1 MLFVFG
7 YKAQKI
13 RSKKLSVLIHN
24 SSKFEN
30 VASCKV
36 AVHFRQ
42 IKDNPD
48 GTYEIIPNSDI
59 VVARTAHRDNKSFYT
74 INNKEVSFKE
84 VAILLQRHGI
94 DLLHNRFLIL
104 QGEVESIAMMKP
116 KAGTPN
122 ECGLLEY
129 LEDIVG
135 TARYKKP
142 LMLMNDR
149 LDRLNEERHEKHNR
163 CRLAEREMKDLE
175 QPMTEAVEYLKLEN
189 KLCTTNNL
197 HMQVYIFVKKR
208 ELVGLSEKK
217 DKANEKL
224 TEHDEKYLD
233 LKKQRVEKEAFIQE
247 EIQKHEA
254 LLAKRDEFK
263 SMQAKA
269 KDGHT
274 RVQAKMK
281 ATNNRRKELKKQQE
295 VDKKS
300 LEDLQTLPERNNKE
314 IAESEQQ
321 IGKMSKEKVDMEN
334 VLTNN
339 LAKLEVDTK
348 PLREEKE
355 PLEKELGTIRAKLD
369 ELKANYS
376 VTEKELDLMRMDE
389 TTEVRKFETLKNS
402 FEDTK
407 RDYKE
412 KNENLEELKS
422 SIPVMKKELVDK
434 QEQIK
439 VLQGEETAATA
450 ELSKI
455 RTKINDSTYKMQMAK
470 SNNRVLNVL
479 MNQKQTGNIP
489 GILGRLGDLGGIDPK
504 YDVAISTC
512 CGRLENIVVED
523 VNTAQMCINFL
534 KTNGLGHATFIA
546 LDKMDRYKHNANQR
560 INT

>member
-13 RSKKLSVLIHN
+13 RSKRLSVLIHN

-30 VASCKV
+30 VPSCRV

-48 GTYEIIPNSDI
+48 GTYEIIPDSDI
-59 VVARTAHRDNKSFYT
+59 IVARTAYRDNKSFYT
-74 INNKEVSFKE
+74 INNKEVNFKE
-84 VAILLQRHGI
+84 VAILLQHHGI
-94 DLLHNRFLIL
+94 DLMHNRFLIL

-135 TARYKKP
+135 TTRYKKP
-142 LMLMNDR
+142 LLLINDR
-149 LDRLNEERHEKHNR
+149 LDRLNEERSEKHNR

-175 QPMTEAVEYLKLEN
+175 IPMTEAVEYLKLEN
-189 KLCTTNNL
+189 KLCTVQNL
-197 HMQVYIFVKKR
+197 HMQVYVFVKKR
-208 ELVGLSEKK
+208 ELVDLNEEKE
-217 DKANEKL
+217 KAIVKL
-224 TEHDEKYLD
+224 TKHDDKYLE
-233 LKKQRVEKEAFIQE
+233 LHQQRVEKESFIQE
-247 EIQKHEA
+247 EIKKYESLQQKHN
-254 LLAKRDEFK
+254 EFK
-263 SMQAKA
+263 SMQLKA

-274 RVQAKMK
+274 RVQAKMQ
-281 ATNNRRKELKKQQE
+281 ATNSRRKELKKQQE
-295 VDKKS
+295 IDKKS
-300 LEDLQTLPERNNKE
+300 LEELQTLPERNNKE
-314 IAESEQQ
+314 IAESEKQ
-321 IGKMSKEKVDMEN
+321 IGKMSKEKVDFDN
-334 VLTNN
+334 VLIKN

-355 PLEKELGTIRAKLD
+355 PLEQELGAIRANLD

-376 VTEKELDLMRMDE
+376 MAEKELDIIRMDE
-389 TTEVRKFETLKNS
+389 TTEARKFETLKNS

-407 RDYKE
+407 RDYNE
-412 KNENLEELKS
+412 KNENLEELKV
-422 SIPVMKKELVDK
+422 SIPIMKNELVKK
-434 QEQIK
+434 QEEIK
-439 VLQGEETAATA
+439 VLQTNENDAAA

-455 RTKINDSTYKMQMAK
+455 RAKINDSTYKMQMAK

-479 MNQKQTGNIP
+479 MNQKQTGKIP

-512 CGRLENIVVED
+512 CGRLQNIVVED
-523 VNTAQMCINFL
+523 VNTAQQCIQFL
-534 KTNGLGHATFIA
+534 KTNNLGHATFIA
-546 LDKMDRYKHNANQR
+546 LDKMERYKQNANQK